1 MKYLYILLF
10 IFIQA
15 CVPAKILNVSAPG
28 PNDLWIQLLIREKIK
43 EIMDNE
49 NLFDTITYEDS
60 NNLILKKTLLLGT
73 PNAETIGKNLTID
86 EKSFIYIAGETTGG
100 IYNAASVGTR
110 DLIFG
115 RYDSQMNPIVN
126 GTRQIG
132 GAGIS
137 LNVQDIAVDSNGN
150 TYITGNTNHHFRGAQ
165 LFGTT
170 DMFLIKLDPN
180 GNELW
185 GIQIGIANT
194 SISPAKITLDSLE
207 NVYITGRSTGSFGG
221 LLNGANGFIAKF
233 NSINGN
239 EEWVQQIAFPQAQ
252 SFPTGLTFDK
262 TTNTIYVA
270 GVTNANYKNNKRP
283 AIGNQDI
290 FIFKYDSQ
298 GNRQFF
304 AQLGAISKSLDSA
317 SITVDLSGN
326 VFVGGTSNGRFEDK
340 LTGTSWLGTIAKY
353 DSSGVLQWVRQFGP
367 DSAPP
372 KQAVIRS
379 IITDIHGNVFT
390 TGHTNGNILD
400 GGDDSLGVQDAFIT
414 KHNSSGQI
422 QRIQQVGAP
431 GATIS
436 GNGLG
441 LDPQGNLYVIG
452 NTNSGIN
459 EAPISGTNDMFLLK
473 YR

>member
-1 MKYLYILLF
+1 MKRFYFLLF
-10 IFIQA
+10 TFFQM
-15 CVPAKILNVSAPG
+15 CTAKVVGLPDPG
-28 PNDLWIQLLIREKIK
+28 PNDLWMQLLIRDKIE
-43 EIMDNE
+43 EIMDKE
-49 NLFDTITYEDS
+49 DLFDTITYENS
-60 NNLILKKTLLLGT
+60 NNLILKKTLLLGA
-73 PNAETIGKNLTID
+73 PNSNTIGRNLIVD
-86 EKSFIYIAGETTGG
+86 ERGSIYIAGETTGG
-100 IYNAASVGTR
+100 IYNAVPVGIR

-132 GAGIS
+132 GARIS

-150 TYITGNTNHHFRGAQ
+150 TYITGDTNSHFRGAQ
-165 LFGTT
+165 LFGTD
-170 DMFLIKLDPN
+170 DMFLIKLDSN

-185 GIQIGIANT
+185 GIQIGIANA
-194 SISPAKITLDSLE
+194 SISPEKITLDSLE
-207 NVYITGRSTGSFGG
+207 NVYITGRSSGPFGG
-221 LLNGANGFIAKF
+221 LLSGPNGFIAKF
-233 NSINGN
+233 NSVNGN
-239 EEWVQQIAFPQAQ
+239 QEWANQIAFPQAS
-252 SFPTGLTFDK
+252 SFPKGLTFDK

-270 GVTNANYKNNKRP
+270 GITSADFKNNKIP
-283 AIGNQDI
+283 SIGNNDI

-304 AQLGAISKSLDSA
+304 AQLGTASKSLGDP

-326 VFVGGTSNGRFEDK
+326 VFVGGTSNGRFKDK

-353 DSSGVLQWVRQFGP
+353 DSFGSLQWVQQFGP

-379 IITDIHGNVFT
+379 IITDIYGNIFT

-400 GGDDSLGVQDAFIT
+400 GGDNSLGVQDAFIT

-422 QRIQQVGAP
+422 QRMQQIGIP

-452 NTNSGIN
+452 DTNRGIN
-459 EAPISGTNDMFLLK
+459 GTPIIGANDMFLIK

>member
-1 MKYLYILLF
+1 
-10 IFIQA
+10 
-15 CVPAKILNVSAPG
+15 
-28 PNDLWIQLLIREKIK
+28 
-43 EIMDNE
+43 
-49 NLFDTITYEDS
+49 
-60 NNLILKKTLLLGT
+60 
-73 PNAETIGKNLTID
+73 
-86 EKSFIYIAGETTGG
+86 
-100 IYNAASVGTR
+100 
-110 DLIFG
+110 
-115 RYDSQMNPIVN
+115 MNPIVN

-207 NVYITGRSTGSFGG
+207 NVYITGRSTGPFGG
-221 LLNGANGFIAKF
+221 FLNGANGFIAKF

-270 GVTNANYKNNKRP
+270 GVTNADYKNNKRP

-379 IITDIHGNVFT
+379 IITDMHGNVFT